1 MTGRADSA
9 LPRLLLVSDRA
20 AARGRPLVELI
31 AAVSDALGG
40 ELLIQLREKQLPDDE
55 LRALAAQLRDALG
68 EGALIVVNDR
78 PQIALEL
85 GLGLHLPAASASVA
99 ERPPLLGRSVHN
111 PAEARQAIRD
121 GVDYAVVGTIF
132 PTGSK
137 PGHAG
142 DGPAHLRALADQ
154 LSSIPAYAIGGID
167 AGNAADAIG
176 AGAHGVAVRSA
187 ILGANDPPAAARA
200 IVAAIADSLRA

>member
-1 MTGRADSA
+1 MTERPAP
-9 LPRLLLVSDRA
+9 LPRMLLVSDRA

-31 AAVSDALGG
+31 AAVSDALNGD
-40 ELLIQLREKQLPDDE
+40 LLIQLREKELPATE
-55 LRALAAQLRDALG
+55 LRALAARLRDALNDR
-68 EGALIVVNDR
+68 ALIVVNDR
-78 PQIALEL
+78 PQLAREL
-85 GLGLHLPAASASVA
+85 GLGLHLPAAAASVT

-111 PAEARQAIRD
+111 PAEARRAIRD

-142 DGPAHLRALADQ
+142 DGLAHLRGLAGQ
-154 LSSIPAYAIGGID
+154 LSPIPTYAIGGIS
-167 AGNAADAIG
+167 AENAAEVIA

-187 ILGANDPPAAARA
+187 ILGADDPPAAAQA
-200 IVAAIADSLRA
+200 IADAIADSLRL

>member
-1 MTGRADSA
+1 MTSRDSP

-31 AAVSDALGG
+31 AAVCDALNGD
-40 ELLIQLREKQLPDDE
+40 LLIQLREKELPAAE
-55 LRALAAQLRDALG
+55 LRALAAQLRDALS
-68 EGALIVVNDR
+68 GAPIVINDR
-78 PQIALEL
+78 PRIAREL

-111 PAEARQAIRD
+111 PAEARRAIRD

-142 DGPAHLRALADQ
+142 DGLAHLRGLAGQ
-154 LSSIPAYAIGGID
+154 LSPIPAYAIGGID
-167 AGNAADAIG
+167 AENASVAIA

-187 ILGANDPPAAARA
+187 ILGADDPPAAAQA
-200 IVAAIADSLRA
+200 IADAIADSLRT